1 MQVYLERNIES
12 KGFEGVQGE
21 GGRRREG
28 KEGEGEGKIVEASLL
43 GWWDGVEQ
51 RVHNSNRFL
60 NWLNEFTNELKSGVL
75 G

>member
-1 MQVYLERNIES
+1 MQVYGISNRRGL
-12 KGFEGVQGE
+12 KGWKGCRARVSE
-21 GGRRREG
+21 GGKGRR
-28 KEGEGEGKIVEASLL
+28 EGEGKIVEASLL

>member
-28 KEGEGEGKIVEASLL
+28 KERGGRQDCGGKCVRVV
-43 GWWDGVEQ
+43 GWG
-51 RVHNSNRFL
+51 R
-60 NWLNEFTNELKSGVL
+60 TKSTQQ
-75 G
+75 

>member
-28 KEGEGEGKIVEASLL
+28 KEREGSEIVEASVL
-43 GWWDGVEQ
+43 GWG
-51 RVHNSNRFL
+51 R
-60 NWLNEFTNELKSGVL
+60 TKSTQQ
-75 G
+75 